1 MGALRWVLT
10 TDRLLVATVRELVTT
25 LLAVATVVAIILAV
39 SGVWPPIVA
48 VESGSMEPN
57 MAVGDAVYVV
67 DGQRFAPAAAQG
79 DTGVVTAANGTSAD
93 YEKFGRPGDVI
104 VIDSPSADRGLI
116 IHRAMFWVEAGENWY
131 DDANESAITADNC
144 AELAHCPAPH
154 AGFITRGDAN
164 HIHDQAK
171 PDFLGPVRPSQVRGK
186 AVARF
191 PELGLIG
198 LCSAPAE
205 RRPDACKRT

>member
-1 MGALRWVLT
+1 MGGLRWVLT

-25 LLAVATVVAIILAV
+25 LLAVATVVAILLAV
-39 SGVWPPIVA
+39 SGVWPPVVA
-48 VESGSMEPN
+48 VESGSMDPN

-67 DGQRFAPAAAQG
+67 EGQRFAPDAAREDTGIVSAAAG
-79 DTGVVTAANGTSAD
+79 RSAD

-104 VIDSPSADRGLI
+104 VIDPPSANRGLI

-131 DDANESAITADNC
+131 DRANQSAIVADDC
-144 AELAHCPAPH
+144 AALANCPAPH

-164 HIHDQAK
+164 PTYDQAK
-171 PDFLGPVRPSQVRGK
+171 TDFLGPVQPSQVRGK

-198 LCSAPAE
+198 LSSAPAE